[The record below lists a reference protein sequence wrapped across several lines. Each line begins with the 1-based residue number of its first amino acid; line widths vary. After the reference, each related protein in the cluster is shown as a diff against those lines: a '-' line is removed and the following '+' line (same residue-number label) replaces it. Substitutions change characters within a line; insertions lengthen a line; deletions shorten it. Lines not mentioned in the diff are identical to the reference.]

1 MTENTLRQLDD
12 LSAHLAERRD
22 AILACW
28 REAAD
33 ADPEQTTVA
42 SLTRAQFNDH
52 IPQVLDAFERK
63 LRARPGGNRA
73 AAADEEKK
81 LEDVKH
87 GLHRWQQG
95 YRLRELM
102 HEWGHLHRCLFEE
115 LEQYVA
121 ARPEV
126 GREALSA
133 ANRALIDLVNDA
145 ISESTG
151 QYARLQQDES
161 AGHARDLE
169 RAVMHLNALERQ
181 RGELIRQAV
190 HDLGGNVQTVST
202 AAALLGFSDLKED
215 ERTEYINLLQTGAG
229 ALRDML
235 RDLMDLAR
243 LEAGQDRR
251 ELASFDAATVLRDLR
266 AVTEP
271 IARERRLALNIEGPA
286 TLLVEGDAN
295 KVRRIAQNL
304 VLNAIKY
311 TERGSVALSWG
322 EEGPGSWWL
331 MVKDTGP
338 GLMAGPGAPIVAG
351 LKEATASA
359 RESDQIAAES
369 EGDTGTVLSL
379 PAEDSPQMRLPVRQ
393 QPGEGIGLS
402 IVKRLCELL
411 DASLE
416 LASSRES
423 GTTFRVVLPRSY
435 PAAD

>member
-1 MTENTLRQLDD
+1 MTENTLRQLDE
-12 LSAHLAERRD
+12 LSAYLATRHEVILER
-22 AILACW
+22 W

-63 LRARPGGNRA
+63 LRARPGGSRA
-73 AAADEEKK
+73 AAADEATKQ
-81 LEDVKH
+81 EDVKH

-102 HEWGHLHRCLFEE
+102 HEWGHLHRCLFDE
-115 LEQYVA
+115 LEQYA
-121 ARPEV
+121 STHPEME
-126 GREALSA
+126 REALAA
-133 ANRALIDLVNDA
+133 ANRALISLVNDA

-151 QYARLQQDES
+151 QYARLQQHEA

-169 RAVMHLNALERQ
+169 RALSHLNALERQ
-181 RGELIRQAV
+181 RGELLRQAV

-202 AAALLGFSDLKED
+202 AATLLGFSDLEEI
-215 ERTEYINLLQTGAG
+215 ERVEYVSLLQSGAS

-251 ELASFDAATVLRDLR
+251 EITAFDAATVLRDLR

-271 IARERRLALNIEGPA
+271 MARERRLNLNIDGPDS
-286 TLLVEGDAN
+286 LPVRGDAG

-304 VLNAIKY
+304 VLNALKY
-311 TERGSVALSWG
+311 TERGSVAVSWG
-322 EEGPGSWWL
+322 EEGAASWWF

-338 GLMAGPGAPIVAG
+338 GLMAGPGAPIVLG
-351 LKEATASA
+351 LKEATVSA
-359 RESDQIAAES
+359 RESDEAAADGSSVVTLPPNDSGAAES
-369 EGDTGTVLSL
+369 
-379 PAEDSPQMRLPVRQ
+379 PARQ
-393 QPGEGIGLS
+393 QSGEGIGLS

-435 PAAD
+435 P

>member
-1 MTENTLRQLDD
+1 MTEKTLHQLND
-12 LSAHLAERRD
+12 LSAYLATRRD
-22 AILACW
+22 AILDRW

-42 SLTRAQFNDH
+42 SLNRAQFNDH
-52 IPQVLDAFERK
+52 IPQVLDAFERR
-63 LRARPGGNRA
+63 LRSRPGGDRA
-73 AAADEEKK
+73 AAAHEESKQ
-81 LEDVKH
+81 EDVKH

-102 HEWGHLHRCLFEE
+102 HEWGHLHRCIFEE
-115 LEQYVA
+115 VEHYGRVH
-121 ARPEV
+121 PEV
-126 GREALSA
+126 ERDTLA
-133 ANRALIDLVNDA
+133 AAHRALIELVSDA
-145 ISESTG
+145 VSESSG
-151 QYARLQQDES
+151 QYARLQQDEA
-161 AGHARDLE
+161 AGHVRDLE
-169 RAVMHLNALERQ
+169 RALSQLNGLERQ
-181 RGELIRQAV
+181 RGEMIRQAV

-202 AAALLGFSDLKED
+202 AATLLGFSDLKEA
-215 ERTEYINLLQTGAG
+215 ERNEYVDLLQSGAG

-251 ELASFDAATVLRDLR
+251 EITSFNAASILLDLR
-266 AVTEP
+266 RITEP
-271 IARERRLALNIEGPA
+271 LARERRLELNIDGPES
-286 TLLVEGDAN
+286 LLVDGDPG

-311 TERGSVALSWG
+311 TEQGSVALSWG
-322 EEGPGSWWL
+322 EEGATSWWV

-359 RESDQIAAES
+359 RESDEIAAEAD
-369 EGDTGTVLSL
+369 GDPATVLTVPDGASRFAN
-379 PAEDSPQMRLPVRQ
+379 PKVRQ

-416 LASSRES
+416 LASSRET

-435 PAAD
+435 PSGD